1 MFLEEAHVLLRREGC
16 THGRNTTDR
25 LHLEER
31 LQLRSKLPRR
41 RKTVITRSLRVKP
54 TEADQAWT
62 MDFVADQL
70 SSGAKIRA
78 LTIVD
83 VFSREALAIEVGSRL
98 RSEHVVAALDRLVA
112 AGRKPKYLFVD
123 NGAEFSGRLLDL

>member
-1 MFLEEAHVLLRREGC
+1 MAIEGC
-16 THGRNTTDR
+16 TSCCG
-25 LHLEER
+25 ER
-31 LQLRSKLPRR
+31 GVRMAATQPTGSMSRSAFNCSSKLPRR
-41 RKTVITRSLRVKP
+41 RKMVVTRSLRVKP

-98 RSEHVVAALDRLVA
+98 RSEHVV
-112 AGRKPKYLFVD
+112 GCT
-123 NGAEFSGRLLDL
+123 

>member
-1 MFLEEAHVLLRREGC
+1 MDDGLRRGS
-16 THGRNTTDR
+16 TV
-25 LHLEER
+25 ER
-31 LQLRSKLPRR
+31 R
-41 RKTVITRSLRVKP
+41 
-54 TEADQAWT
+54 
-62 MDFVADQL
+62 
-70 SSGAKIRA
+70 KIRA